1 MPMTSEVFLTVL
13 RVTDN
18 LDELHATRELL
29 LKEIAQVVSLQ
40 YHQSEADL
48 VELSCDY
55 QFLICRDLVIQEEK
69 MTLGL
74 NNSLAVYYM
83 LVKLWIFV

>member
-29 LKEIAQVVSLQ
+29 SKEIAQVVS
-40 YHQSEADL
+40 
-48 VELSCDY
+48 
-55 QFLICRDLVIQEEK
+55 F
-69 MTLGL
+69 
-74 NNSLAVYYM
+74 YYKQQ
-83 LVKLWIFV
+83 VNIITFNIPI